1 MKQAIDR
8 LFAWLEHNARTLR
21 ERELEKYFSQA
32 ADAAEREQRMRM
44 LERHNR
50 I

>member
-8 LFAWLEHNARTLR
+8 FFAWLEHNARIVR
-21 ERELEKYFSQA
+21 ERELQDYLSQA
-32 ADAAEREQRMRM
+32 ADAAELEQRMRA

-50 I
+50 L